1 MYVCWVDIFLR
12 WPSWISAVTTLSSH
26 IYCLLSCSIIFSLCI
41 WWILIHSLL
50 NQVFAA
56 ISPTVLQLTSLWL
69 SSFFLFCFIQV
80 PTCIPRCLI
89 VLSCLLDFHPSIHP
103 SIPLSIFA
111 HALPAMAWGWQIPLV
126 LAAALCSLHTE
137 TEKQMRLTVL
147 NKAGWEYV
155 PAKTSDSYA

>member
-26 IYCLLSCSIIFSLCI
+26 IYFLLSFSIIFLLCI

-80 PTCIPRCLI
+80 PICIPRCLI

-103 SIPLSIFA
+103 SHCQFLLTLYQQWLEDGRFPWFWQQPSALSIQRQKSR
-111 HALPAMAWGWQIPLV
+111 WDCCI
-126 LAAALCSLHTE
+126 E
-137 TEKQMRLTVL
+137 
-147 NKAGWEYV
+147 
-155 PAKTSDSYA
+155 